1 MPGSSGYDVNEA
13 HVPCPRENV
22 IHGMRASLNFFS
34 FKEGRCTRVSEP
46 VPGYVAVSARTAGHR
61 KQIEW
66 DGTMR
71 RQVVQAADGPGD
83 EAGEQGKP

>member
-1 MPGSSGYDVNEA
+1 YDVNEA
-13 HVPCPRENV
+13 DVPCPRENV
-22 IHGMRASLNFFS
+22 IHGMGASLNFFS
-34 FKEGRCTRVSEP
+34 FKKGRCSNFRTR
-46 VPGYVAVSARTAGHR
+46 AGLRCRSIRQPDSR